1 VSLSFDI
8 RRILDILP
16 HRHPIVMVDRVLE
29 LDAGQR
35 ILAIKNVSF
44 NESYFPGHFP
54 GNPVMPGVLIVEALA
69 QAGGILLAESR
80 AAEVGDR
87 PYLVG
92 VDQVRF
98 RRQVVPGDQLRM
110 EVNLVSSHAA
120 YHRLK
125 GSATVEGQRA
135 AEAQM
140 LLAVMP
146 SSGEQARP

>member
-1 VSLSFDI
+1 MSFDI

-16 HRHPIVMVDRVLE
+16 HRHPIVMVDRVVD
-29 LDAGQR
+29 LDAPHR
-35 ILAIKNVSF
+35 IVAVKNVSF
-44 NESYFPGHFP
+44 NEDYFPGHFP
-54 GNPVMPGVLIVEALA
+54 GNPVMPGVLIVEAMA
-69 QAGGILLAESR
+69 QTGGILLAESR
-80 AAEVGDR
+80 AAEVQSR

-110 EVNLVSSHAA
+110 EVELVSSHGA

-125 GSATVEGQRA
+125 GAATVEGQRA
-135 AEAQM
+135 AGAQM

-146 SSGEQARP
+146 WSDDQGRS